1 MAFYDPNMFEVNVL
15 LVDHDMNSLYETTRL
30 LQFNSY
36 KVTPVQDACIAS
48 SMLSQGTT
56 NFNVVMLHVQPS
68 NLEGFNLMHKAISMD
83 LPVIVMSTNATST
96 LVKCAIEDGAFL
108 FMQTPLVQ
116 EELNYLWQHLLREIT
131 RKNNEKGKKSLVEN
145 IVPVENKVNGQSGR
159 REFFSLSS
167 ENNDNVENNVVAGQN
182 MSMKPKMCTEWT
194 PELHDKFMAAVKILG
209 DGRCFPKDILEL
221 MNVPGLTRM
230 QVASHLQKCRHGW
243 QPSSQRQQ
251 GSRQKAPK
259 SANPNPN
266 RRKKYGIYPRFMR
279 GSQPQFPPKNDQNN
293 VEITS
298 NDNMENPII
307 APNSDGTKNM
317 GHQQGEWVD
326 VTFQNN
332 NNNKAKEIFSN
343 ETIINGHMMM
353 VEPEDSFDYAVSDDG
368 LIANFNL
375 NECDLD
381 RAILAQSYDITGV
394 TAPTIVVAAN
404 GANIAAMD
412 TGFWSSWFTHF
423 SKEL

>member
-1 MAFYDPNMFEVNVL
+1 
-15 LVDHDMNSLYETTRL
+15 
-30 LQFNSY
+30 
-36 KVTPVQDACIAS
+36 
-48 SMLSQGTT
+48 MLSQGTT

-68 NLEGFNLMHKAISMD
+68 NLEGFKLMHEAVSMD
-83 LPVIVMSTNATST
+83 LLVIVMSTSATST

-108 FMQTPLVQ
+108 FMQKPLVQ
-116 EELNYLWQHLLREIT
+116 EELKYLWQHLLREIT
-131 RKNNEKGKKSLVEN
+131 RKNDEKGKKPLVEN
-145 IVPVENKVNGQSGR
+145 IVPIENKVNGEKGR

-167 ENNDNVENNVVAGQN
+167 ENNDNVDNNAAAGES
-182 MSMKPKMCTEWT
+182 MSAMKPKMCTEWT

-259 SANPNPN
+259 SANSNPN

-279 GSQPQFPPKNDQNN
+279 GSQPQFPPKEDQNN

-298 NDNMENPII
+298 NNNMENPII
-307 APNSDGTKNM
+307 LPNSDGTENI
-317 GHQQGEWVD
+317 GQQGKWVD

-343 ETIINGHMMM
+343 ENIVNGNMMM
-353 VEPEDSFDYAVSDDG
+353 VEPDQDSFDYPASDDG

-375 NECDLD
+375 NECDLN
-381 RAILAQSYDITGV
+381 RTILAQGYDITGV
-394 TAPTIVVAAN
+394 TAPTILVAAN
-404 GANIAAMD
+404 GANAVAMD
-412 TGFWSSWFTHF
+412 TGFWSSWFTNF
-423 SKEL
+423 SKQL